1 MLLSGLLA
9 LALGLALLQAQPEA
23 DGSIVHT
30 VEAGDTLISIALAYG
45 VTLDQLLTLND
56 LQLESI
62 LQIGQRLLVI
72 PAPENRDE
80 RDEAEALDASGADA
94 DEATE
99 NDGTVGGNI
108 LQGGMPPAPVIE
120 ADAPLP
126 DPADTSPQL
135 CVAVFLDDNQNGMRE
150 RGEALLPAA
159 TIRLLDADASEPLHY
174 ASDGGD
180 EPYCERNLERK
191 QYRLEVLAPPGFGL
205 TSGSRLRIDLRSGG
219 RVQVEIGAKQGL
231 AAGPLPALAPASGDR
246 HPSEERRSPLRELSA
261 VFALGLAAIVF
272 FSGMALSLFIRGR

>member
-1 MLLSGLLA
+1 MLA

-30 VEAGDTLISIALAYG
+30 VDAGDTLISIALAYG

-80 RDEAEALDASGADA
+80 RDEAEVLDASGADA

-99 NDGTVGGNI
+99 KKTTVGGNI
-108 LQGGMPPAPVIE
+108 LQGDLPPAPVIE

-135 CVAVFLDDNQNGMRE
+135 CVAVFLDDNQNGMLE
-150 RGEALLPAA
+150 RGEALLPDA
-159 TIRLLDADASEPLHY
+159 TIRLLDAEASEQLTY
-174 ASDGGD
+174 TTDGAA

-191 QYRLEVLAPPGFGL
+191 QYRLEVMAPPGFGL

-231 AAGPLPALAPASGDR
+231 AAGPLPPLAPASGDR
-246 HPSEERRSPLRELSA
+246 HLSEERRSLLRELSGL
-261 VFALGLAAIVF
+261 FALGLAAIVF